1 MLTVVIDEYQNSVN
15 ESIEEKMEYVSKPLI
30 SYEISDKK
38 DI

>member
-15 ESIEEKMEYVSKPLI
+15 ESIKEKMEYVSKPLI
-30 SYEISDKK
+30 SYEISDEK

>member
-1 MLTVVIDEYQNSVN
+1 MWKVVIDEYQNSVN

-30 SYEISDKK
+30 SYEISDEK